1 MRISELART
10 TGIALATVKYYLREG
25 LLPPGRQTSA
35 TQATYGEHHV
45 ERLRLVRAL
54 VEVGGLSIAA
64 VREVLRC
71 LDDERHTL
79 HRALGAAHSALPP
92 QADESVDPTPAREL
106 VGALGWRVHD
116 TAPALRQLA
125 RAMAALAEVGMP
137 LDRLETY
144 AQAAHAVA
152 EADVATVPGASR
164 AEAVRNAVVGTV
176 LYEPVLLAL
185 RRLAQ
190 EDVSAR
196 RFGHAAPGG
205 EHGVLDQLEE
215 GEHGVLDQL
224 GEGEHGVL
232 DQLEP
237 S

>member
-1 MRISELART
+1 MRISELSRT
-10 TGIALATVKYYLREG
+10 TGVPVATVKYYLREG
-25 LLPPGRQTSA
+25 LLPPGLQTSA

-45 ERLRLVRAL
+45 ERLRLIRAL

-64 VREVLRC
+64 VRDVLGC
-71 LDDERHTL
+71 LDDEGHTL
-79 HRALGAAHSALPP
+79 HRALGAAHGALPP
-92 QADESVDPTPAREL
+92 HADQGVDSTPAREL
-106 VGALGWRVHD
+106 VDALGWRVHD
-116 TAPALRQLA
+116 SAPALRQLA
-125 RAMAALAEVGMP
+125 RAMSALEAVGMP

-196 RFGHAAPGG
+196 WFGAG
-205 EHGVLDQLEE
+205 
-215 GEHGVLDQL
+215 
-224 GEGEHGVL
+224 
-232 DQLEP
+232 
-237 S
+237 